1 MRRCLSLLIVAI
13 GIMLAGT
20 VGARAQQSCS
30 EAELDTAVQR
40 GGELSTLLKIANFR
54 ADVKYM
60 GEVASD
66 LDRFLAGCGS
76 EETGRLAQVCDY
88 DCHLQLGRYSLFL
101 ASDLPFLS
109 ASGGVSRND
118 SPMSPQKAQEIA
130 VQGLQTVERGLK
142 FLARQQSGSAG
153 SEDGGEGSY
162 REFVRQLVALNSLK
176 IQLFMAMGDNWYQTV
191 SEARVKSLDFLLAE
205 SLGSVTGSGVAS
217 QPNLSK
223 AYTNYEAAM
232 WTLVETKMDI
242 PGETTYDDLR
252 ADLFVQERELQER
265 MDSIRKGFLY
275 IGIDPLQFT
284 TIKFEELERKVKE
297 TSAHLEGIEARIES
311 IVREWHANKDGEAT
325 RQIDE
330 ERMVRGQQVNL
341 IAHQIGKL
349 ETEAET
355 FSLAVQEEMNKVDAE
370 RDTFAFRQQIRR
382 LEAELATR
390 IAEFENQQQQLQGR
404 RELDLVVMSK
414 EAELDRRSELRWLLS
429 WEMTRMNLD
438 MQISSIQTQI
448 DEYMRQKDRNA
459 NQREQIAIEVNQKH
473 EAIRISQNTI
483 QRSELQKEQIAARQT
498 ETYMARRQVERE
510 GVCQIESQLAF
521 IGAGPEQAFSP
532 IDGEQGCNVPPP
544 AFTRI
549 EFQKQM
555 CGDGTTIGLREKLF
569 REQVRARAFVL
580 QCVVGDT
587 DFTQLA
593 EMVGTDDVI
602 VNGSS
607 DNPTL
612 PEGVVVDCGAF
623 TQTETAFARKM
634 WEAELA
640 LAAAQ
645 EDDLE
650 KQRDDLKNHIST
662 IKNWSQNFVGTI
674 QYLQTGLSIAEGILA
689 SLNMVPETTVA
700 AAGLASGVYTTI
712 KADKAM
718 TQTVAGLRAALTVAL
733 QIGQIQGDIAQ
744 KVGQFE
750 LQLNAVERDLDNLDV
765 QKAAKALALHRTH
778 FQLAGQRAEG
788 LDEIKRL
795 MLQDSI
801 SDVDCQNQS
810 LGIDERIATLRAE
823 HARLIAAMELSANE
837 NALLDFD
844 SQDSDLQIERA
855 RSEIAI
861 SERDIERL
869 RLSDAQLEND
879 TLALDK
885 MIEDARLR
893 IERVREVQ
901 GTVTTLADA
910 SNQSTNI
917 INELRERQKQAM
929 LALSDKDMAF
939 VERRIAEEK
948 SNTTA
953 MVADLERAIVLGLES
968 AALKEKIRA
977 FQSDIKAQVVKQQE
991 EMTALLSQIDDPQ
1004 VRRNLFVTSQETLSE
1019 LMKGVPEYVVTK
1031 RRLLTTANLN
1041 LHLMRRRYALVA
1053 GLTGS
1058 QQDWPSTYVRNA
1070 TQLSAMVA
1078 DIADNHFFDER
1089 RINIGVAQILVPAN
1103 SGFARSIAQNGNVE
1117 FELSPAASTEDA
1129 MKRLGYLSLWNPTK
1143 FQVAR
1148 NMVLIDAFVGVQFPC
1163 TGTQRNAYVLT
1174 HEGSGMLF
1182 RPLAEGSDE
1191 LVAQLQVGPERSW
1204 VQTFFNLATSQSRVD
1219 QIQDFWENRFQ
1230 VRQFPPIPGPPNDS
1244 NANLPYLG
1252 APVIGSYSLRVLPST
1267 CGYDGA
1273 VYTLYFVYSFGLG
1286 SN

>member
-1 MRRCLSLLIVAI
+1 MRRYLSFLIVAV
-13 GIMLAGT
+13 GVLLAG
-20 VGARAQQSCS
+20 VYGAQAQQSCS
-30 EAELDTAVQR
+30 EVDLDVAVQR
-40 GGELSTLLKIANFR
+40 GGELTTLLKIANFR

-60 GEVASD
+60 GEVAGD
-66 LDRFLAGCGS
+66 LDRFLTGCGS

-88 DCHLQLGRYSLFL
+88 DCHLQLGRYSLFM

-130 VQGLQTVERGLK
+130 VQGMQTVERGLR
-142 FLARQQSGSAG
+142 FLARQQAG
-153 SEDGGEGSY
+153 SGGSEEGEEGSY
-162 REFVRQLVALNSLK
+162 REFVRQLVLLNSLK

-191 SEARVKSLDFLLAE
+191 SEARVKTLDFLLAE
-205 SLGSVTGSGVAS
+205 SLGSTTGSGVAS

-252 ADLFVQERELQER
+252 ADLFVQERELQDR

-284 TIKFEELERKVKE
+284 TIKFEELERKIKE
-297 TSAHLEGIEARIES
+297 TSAQLEGIEARIES

-349 ETEAET
+349 ETQAET

-370 RDTFAFRQQIRR
+370 RDTFAYRQQIRR
-382 LEAELATR
+382 LETELATK

-404 RELDLVVMSK
+404 KELDLIVLSK

-438 MQISSIQTQI
+438 MQLASIQTQI
-448 DEYMRQKDRNA
+448 DEYTRQKDRNA
-459 NQREQIAIEVNQKH
+459 NQREQIAIEVTQKH
-473 EAIRISQNTI
+473 EAIRLSQNAI
-483 QRSELQKEQIAARQT
+483 QRSELQKQQIAARQT
-498 ETYMARRQVERE
+498 ETYMARRKVERE
-510 GVCQIESQLAF
+510 SVCQIERQLAF
-521 IGAGPEQAFSP
+521 VGVTPGQSFTPVA
-532 IDGEQGCNVPPP
+532 GEQPCDVPPP
-544 AFTRI
+544 AFTQI
-549 EFQKQM
+549 EFNKQM
-555 CGDGTTIGLREKLF
+555 CGDGSNIGLREKLN

-587 DFTQLA
+587 DFRQLS
-593 EMVGTDDVI
+593 EMVGTDDII

-612 PEGVVVDCGAF
+612 PSGVDVQCGDF
-623 TQTETAFARKM
+623 TQTETDFAKKM
-634 WEAELA
+634 WESELA
-640 LAAAQ
+640 LATAQ

-650 KQRDDLKNHIST
+650 KQRDDLKDHIST
-662 IKNWSQNFVGTI
+662 IKNWSQGFVGTI

-689 SLNMVPETTVA
+689 SLNLVPETTVA

-718 TQTVAGLRAALTVAL
+718 TQTVAGLRSALTVAL

-788 LDEIKRL
+788 LNEIKQL

-810 LGIDERIATLRAE
+810 LGIDERVATLQAE
-823 HARLIAAMELSANE
+823 HARLLASMELSANE

-844 SQDSDLQIERA
+844 TQDSDLQIERA
-855 RSEIAI
+855 NSEIAI

-869 RLSDAQLEND
+869 RLSDVQLEND

-885 MIEDARLR
+885 MIADARSR
-893 IERVREVQ
+893 IDRVREVQ

-910 SNQSTNI
+910 SNQSTNV
-917 INELRERQKQAM
+917 INELRDRQKQAM
-929 LALSDKDMAF
+929 LALSDQEMAF
-939 VERRIAEEK
+939 VERRIVEEK

-953 MVADLERAIVLGLES
+953 MVADLDHAIELGLKS
-968 AALKEKIRA
+968 AELKEKIRG

-991 EMTALLSQIDDPQ
+991 DMTALVSQIDDPQ
-1004 VRRNLFVTSQETLSE
+1004 TRRNLFVTSQETLSE
-1019 LMKGVPEYVVTK
+1019 LMKGVPEYVVSK

-1041 LHLMRRRYALVA
+1041 LHLMRRRYVLVA

-1070 TQLSAMVA
+1070 SQLTTMVS
-1078 DIADNHFFDER
+1078 DITDNHFFDER
-1089 RINIGVAQILVPAN
+1089 RINIGVAQVVVPAN
-1103 SGFARSIAQNGNVE
+1103 SGFARSIAQNGKVE

-1129 MKRLGYLSLWNPTK
+1129 MKRLGYLSMWNPTK

-1148 NMVLIDAFVGVQFPC
+1148 NMTLIDAFVGVQFPC

-1182 RPLAEGSDE
+1182 RPLSEGSDE

-1204 VQTFFNLATSQSRVD
+1204 VQTFFNLANSQDRVD
-1219 QIQDFWENRFQ
+1219 QIQDFWEDRFQ

-1252 APVIGSYSLRVLPST
+1252 APVIGSYSLQVLPST
-1267 CGYDGA
+1267 CAYDGA
-1273 VYTLYFVYSFGLG
+1273 VYTLYFVYSYGLG

>member
-1 MRRCLSLLIVAI
+1 MRRHLAFLIVAV
-13 GIMLAGT
+13 GTLLAG
-20 VGARAQQSCS
+20 VLSAQAQQSCS
-30 EAELDTAVQR
+30 DIELGDAIQR
-40 GGELSTLLKIANFR
+40 SGELTTLLKIANFR

-60 GEVASD
+60 GEVAGD

-76 EETGRLAQVCDY
+76 EETGRLAQVCGY
-88 DCHLQLGRYSLFL
+88 DCHLQLGRYSLFM

-118 SPMSPQKAQEIA
+118 SPLSPQKAQEIA
-130 VQGLQTVERGLK
+130 VGGLQTVERGLRY
-142 FLARQQSGSAG
+142 LARQQAGSGG
-153 SEDGGEGSY
+153 SEDGGY
-162 REFVRQLVALNSLK
+162 REFVRQLVLLNSLK

-191 SEARVKSLDFLLAE
+191 SEARVKTLDFLLSE
-205 SLGSVTGSGVAS
+205 SLGSTTGSGVAS

-252 ADLFVQERELQER
+252 ADLFAQERELQDR

-284 TIKFEELERKVKE
+284 TIKFEELERKIKE
-297 TSAHLEGIEARIES
+297 TSAQLESIEARIEG

-325 RQIDE
+325 RQLDE

-341 IAHQIGKL
+341 MAHQIGKL
-349 ETEAET
+349 ETQAET
-355 FSLAVQEEMNKVDAE
+355 FSLAVQEEMNRVDAE
-370 RDTFAFRQQIRR
+370 RDTFAHRQQIRR
-382 LEAELATR
+382 LEMELATR

-404 RELDLVVMSK
+404 KELDLIVLSK

-438 MQISSIQTQI
+438 MQLSSIQTQI
-448 DEYMRQKDRNA
+448 DEYTRQKDRNA
-459 NQREQIAIEVNQKH
+459 NQREQIAIEVTQKH
-473 EAIRISQNTI
+473 EAIRLSQNAI
-483 QRSELQKEQIAARQT
+483 ERSQLQKQQIAARQSD
-498 ETYMARRQVERE
+498 TYMARRKVERE
-510 GVCQIESQLAF
+510 SVCQIESQLAF
-521 IGAGPEQAFSP
+521 VGASPGQPFTP
-532 IDGEQGCNVPPP
+532 IDGEQPCNVPPP
-544 AFTRI
+544 AFTQI
-549 EFQKQM
+549 EYNRQM
-555 CGDGTTIGLREKLF
+555 CGDGINIGLREKLN

-587 DFTQLA
+587 DFSDLTK
-593 EMVGTDDVI
+593 MVGSDQII

-612 PEGVVVDCGAF
+612 PDGVDIQCGNF
-623 TQTETAFARKM
+623 TQTETDFAKKM
-634 WEAELA
+634 WDSELA
-640 LAAAQ
+640 LATAQ

-650 KQRDDLKNHIST
+650 KQRDDLKDHIST
-662 IKNWSQNFVGTI
+662 IKNWSQNFVGTV

-689 SLNMVPETTVA
+689 SLNLVPETTVA

-718 TQTVAGLRAALTVAL
+718 TQTVAGLRSALTVAL

-765 QKAAKALALHRTH
+765 QKAAKALALHRVH
-778 FQLAGQRAEG
+778 FQLAGQRADG
-788 LDEIKRL
+788 LNEVKQMI
-795 MLQDSI
+795 LQNSI
-801 SDVDCQNQS
+801 SDIDCQNQS
-810 LGIDERIATLRAE
+810 LGIDERIATLQAE
-823 HARLIAAMELSANE
+823 HARLRASMDLSANE

-844 SQDSDLQIERA
+844 TQDNDLQIERA
-855 RSEIAI
+855 HSEIAI

-869 RLSDAQLEND
+869 RLSDEQLEGD
-879 TLALDK
+879 TAALDK
-885 MIEDARLR
+885 MIDDARSR

-910 SNQSTNI
+910 SNQSTNV
-917 INELRERQKQAM
+917 INELRDRQKQAM
-929 LALSDKDMAF
+929 LALNDQEMAF
-939 VERRIAEEK
+939 VERRIVEQK

-953 MVADLERAIVLGLES
+953 MVADLDHAIELGLKS
-968 AALKEKIRA
+968 AGLKEKIRG

-991 EMTALLSQIDDPQ
+991 EMTALVSQIDDPQ
-1004 VRRNLFVTSQETLSE
+1004 TRRNLFVTSQETLSE
-1019 LMKGVPEYVVTK
+1019 LMKGVPEYVVSK

-1053 GLTGS
+1053 GLTGA

-1070 TQLSAMVA
+1070 SQLSTMVS
-1078 DIADNHFFDER
+1078 DITDNHFFDER
-1089 RINIGVAQILVPAN
+1089 RINIGVAQVVVPAN
-1103 SGFARSIAQNGNVE
+1103 SGFARSIAQNGKVE

-1129 MKRLGYLSLWNPTK
+1129 MKRLGYLSMWNPTK

-1148 NMVLIDAFVGVQFPC
+1148 NMTLIDAFVGVQFPC
-1163 TGTQRNAYVLT
+1163 TGTQRNAYLLT
-1174 HEGSGMLF
+1174 HEGSGMVF
-1182 RPLAEGSDE
+1182 KPLAEGSSE

-1204 VQTFFNLATSQSRVD
+1204 VQTFFNLANSQDRVD
-1219 QIQDFWENRFQ
+1219 RIQDFWEDRFQ

-1244 NANLPYLG
+1244 NSNLPYLG
-1252 APVIGSYSLRVLPST
+1252 APVIGSYSLQVLPST
-1267 CGYDGA
+1267 CSYDGA